1 MPQILN
7 DFHRQQLTHG
17 SGIASEIIA
26 ERGYCSL
33 DHPGDVQDLGF
44 SKAQART
51 APVLAIPLW
60 NVHRQQT
67 GWQIRPNSPRQFK
80 NGSIPKYEHPKGS
93 HLILDVHPRLQPLLG
108 DPTQPL
114 WVTEGIK
121 KADCLASRGLC
132 TIALNG
138 VWGFKGSNE
147 HGGKVILPDWE
158 HVALNGRRVYVVF
171 DSDIYVKKGVEAA
184 LKAFYAFLRGRQ
196 AIPCL
201 VQWPEEYRQSK
212 IGVDDF
218 LVQGHTIADLF
229 AMVPPI
235 GPLPSKP
242 PRPEPQSNATDEDY
256 PYSDA
261 FNALRLVQAHRQ
273 EMRYCSAWK
282 AWLTWTGTHWQRDTT
297 GQLVRWQRETV
308 KALGADLPGLGDD
321 DTNKLLLHIKA
332 SLQTP
337 RLEAAVRQAQSWEGI
352 SIAPACFDA
361 DPWVL
366 NCLNGT
372 LDLKTGNLRPHQP
385 TDLITKCL
393 PIAYDPEAHC
403 PQWIA
408 FLEKVMQGNA
418 ELIVFLQRALG
429 YSLTGSTQE
438 QCFFL
443 LHGRTKTGK
452 STFMHIAKALLGPY
466 GTQAEMSTF
475 LHKDRET
482 VRNDLADLAGMRLVC
497 AIETDEGKRLA
508 EALIK
513 QLTGGTDT
521 IKARFLFEEY
531 FEYRPQFKVFL
542 ATNHKPKV
550 NPSDDA
556 IWERIRL
563 IPFAVQIP
571 QDDRDKTLETKLRDE
586 LPGILAWA
594 GRGCRAWQN
603 QHGLGEPVAV
613 VEATA
618 GYREEMDTL
627 AHFLD
632 ECCTTGDPEYVKVKA
647 TALASAYHAWCKRTS
662 TLPLANLA
670 FIAALETRQYLR
682 KRGTGNQYYWH
693 GLGLLDTGDERAEP
707 HEKDAGV

>member
-1 MPQILN
+1 
-7 DFHRQQLTHG
+7 
-17 SGIASEIIA
+17 
-26 ERGYCSL
+26 
-33 DHPGDVQDLGF
+33 V
-44 SKAQART
+44 
-51 APVLAIPLW
+51 
-60 NVHRQQT
+60 
-67 GWQIRPNSPRQFK
+67 
-80 NGSIPKYEHPKGS
+80 PKGDALVS
-93 HLILDVHPRLQPLLG
+93 QG
-108 DPTQPL
+108 
-114 WVTEGIK
+114 
-121 KADCLASRGLC
+121 AC
-132 TIALNG
+132 TIALQG
-138 VWGFKGSNE
+138 VYGFRGTNE

-158 HVALNGRRVYVVF
+158 YVALNGREVIVVY
-171 DSDIYVKKGVEAA
+171 DSDIYLKPDVDRA
-184 LKAFYAFLRGRQ
+184 LKALYRLLRDR
-196 AIPCL
+196 AARPTL
-201 VQWPEEYRQSK
+201 VRWPEEYRQQK
-212 IGVDDF
+212 WGVDDF
-218 LVQGHTIADLF
+218 FARGHTLDELR
-229 AMVPPI
+229 AMVPPL
-235 GPLPSKP
+235 GPLP
-242 PRPEPQSNATDEDY
+242 QSLARRRNGTATDTPSQAAEEEY

-297 GQLVRWQRETV
+297 GQLVRWQRATV

-332 SLQTP
+332 SLQTT

-372 LDLKTGNLRPHQP
+372 LDLKTGDLRPHQP
-385 TDLITKCL
+385 ADLLTKCL
-393 PIAYDPEAHC
+393 PIAYDAEAHC
-403 PQWIA
+403 PQWIT

-443 LHGRTKTGK
+443 LHGPTKTGK
-452 STFMHIAKALLGPY
+452 STFLHIAKALLGPY

-475 LHKDRET
+475 LHKDRDT

-550 NPSDDA
+550 NPTDDA
-556 IWERIRL
+556 LWERIRL
-563 IPFAVQIP
+563 IPFTVQIP
-571 QDDRDKTLETKLRDE
+571 TGNRDKQLEDKLRTE

-594 GRGCRAWQN
+594 VRGCRAWHN

-613 VEATA
+613 IEATQH
-618 GYREEMDTL
+618 YRDEMD
-627 AHFLD
+627 AVGRFLE
-632 ECCTTGDPEYVKVKA
+632 ECCLIDAKVRVKAGDLYDAYKTWCETTGESWITL
-647 TALASAYHAWCKRTS
+647 TAM
-662 TLPLANLA
+662 
-670 FIAALETRQYLR
+670 
-682 KRGTGNQYYWH
+682 GNQLEERGFEKKVSGGYVWRLGI
-693 GLGLLDTGDERAEP
+693 GLVKPTEADEAPVESL
-707 HEKDAGV
+707 